1 MIKFFRSIRF
11 KLMRQN
17 QTSRYIKYAIGE
29 IILVVIGIL
38 IALSINNWN
47 EDRKARQ
54 QEIKLV
60 SQLLEDAKNDSIFY
74 QSRLR
79 LFNGQIST
87 YQLLLN
93 QCDGRLESN
102 DSITLRNETSPFM
115 LAADQ
120 SIVMSNKNDYND
132 ISDEAIKRRLRDY
145 ALSYTYIT
153 KAIAFHSDLISEEL
167 GYLAKSHDLV
177 FDNEGTSLAELSN
190 MCEIPNIQGI
200 LRLCLGSSRNAQEQA
215 ERFIADN
222 AALID
227 SCNDFFND

>member
-87 YQLLLN
+87 YELLLN
-93 QCDGRLESN
+93 LCDGRMESN
-102 DSITLRNETSPFM
+102 DTITLRNETSPFM
-115 LAADQ
+115 MAADQ

-153 KAIAFHSDLISEEL
+153 KAISNHSSLISSEIRN
-167 GYLAKSHDLV
+167 LAKSRNLDFGNKEATLNAFSV
-177 FDNEGTSLAELSN
+177 ICD
-190 MCEIPNIQGI
+190 IPNIQGV
-200 LRLCLGSSRNAQEQA
+200 LRLCLGFSQNAQEQA

-227 SCNDFFND
+227 SCNDVFND